1 MMKHRKYLEIAFL
14 SWRAITAAPLR
25 TIITSLIISFGIMA
39 LVGILSAT
47 DALKQSLETNFT
59 NLGANTLT
67 VRNSQGGFFVGGAD
81 YRKNPKI
88 TYRQAEAFKKRM
100 DFPGSVTSLTY
111 VASGTAKLVF
121 ENITTNPNNMVTA
134 TDENYLIT
142 GGFEL
147 AEGRNFTADDVH
159 AGRNYTILGN
169 ETRRDLF
176 GEGQAVGKVIKI
188 QGQPYL
194 VVGVLAEKGNSGLF
208 SGDRGAW
215 VTLTYARSHFSGGVP
230 NYTISTMSPSAPLL
244 TAVEGKSMAIMR
256 SIRKLSPRERD
267 NFSIMRSDSI
277 AKSLIENLS
286 MVTVVA
292 FIIGIITLLGASIA
306 LMNIMLVSVTER
318 TREIGTRKAIGATR
332 QSITQQFLTE
342 AIIITQ
348 LGGWTGI
355 LFGIVIG
362 NVVAQQIGGYFFIPW
377 GWIAVAFIMSVGVGL
392 VSGWYPA
399 KKAAELD
406 PVEALRYE

>member
-1 MMKHRKYLEIAFL
+1 MMKHRKYLETAFL

-25 TIITSLIISFGIMA
+25 TILTSLIISFGIMA

-47 DALKQSLETNFT
+47 DALKQSLESNFT
-59 NLGANTLT
+59 SLGANTLS
-67 VRNSQGGFFVGGAD
+67 VRNSEGDFFVGGAK
-81 YRKNPKI
+81 YRENPKI
-88 TYRQAEAFKKRM
+88 TYREAEAFKKRM
-100 DFPGSVTSLTY
+100 DYPGSTTSLSY
-111 VASGTAKLVF
+111 VASGTAKLSLGGTV
-121 ENITTNPNNMVTA
+121 TNPNNLITA
-134 TDENYLIT
+134 ADENYLIT

-147 AEGRNFTADDVH
+147 SEGRNFTADDVF
-159 AGRNYTILGN
+159 AGRNYTILGH
-169 ETRRDLF
+169 ETYTDLF
-176 GEGQAVGKVIKI
+176 GKLPAAGKVIKI
-188 QGQPYL
+188 QGKPYL
-194 VVGVLAEKGNSGLF
+194 VIGVLAEKGSSGLF

-215 VTLTYARSHFSGGVP
+215 ITLNHARSNFNSGTP
-230 NYTISTMSPSAPLL
+230 NYTISTMAPSASFIP
-244 TAVEGKSMAIMR
+244 AVEGRAIQIMR
-256 SIRKLSPRERD
+256 SVRKLSPKEED
-267 NFSIMRSDSI
+267 NFFIVHSDSV
-277 AKSLIENLS
+277 ANSLLENLG

-342 AIIITQ
+342 ALIITQ

-355 LFGIVIG
+355 LFGIAIG
-362 NVVAQQIGGYFFIPW
+362 NVVAQQIGGDFFIPW
-377 GWIAVAFIMSVGVGL
+377 GWIIVAFLMSVGVGL
-392 VSGWYPA
+392 ISGWYPA

>member
-1 MMKHRKYLEIAFL
+1 MMKHRKYLETAFL

-25 TIITSLIISFGIMA
+25 TILTSLIISFGIMA

-47 DALKQSLETNFT
+47 DALKQSLESNFT
-59 NLGANTLT
+59 SLGANTLT
-67 VRNSQGGFFVGGAD
+67 VRSSQGGFFVGGAD
-81 YRKNPKI
+81 YRENPKI

-100 DFPGSVTSLTY
+100 DFPGSITSLSY
-111 VASGTAKLVF
+111 VASGTAKLAY

-147 AEGRNFTADDVH
+147 AEGRNFTADDVY

-176 GEGQAVGKVIKI
+176 GEGPAVGKVIKI

-244 TAVEGKSMAIMR
+244 TAVEGRAMAIMR
-256 SIRKLSPRERD
+256 SVRKLSPRERD

-318 TREIGTRKAIGATR
+318 TKEIGTRKAIGATR

-342 AIIITQ
+342 ALIITQ

-355 LFGIVIG
+355 LFGIAIG
-362 NVVAQQIGGYFFIPW
+362 NVVAQQIGGHFFIPW
-377 GWIAVAFIMSVGVGL
+377 GWIAVAFLMSVGVGL
-392 VSGWYPA
+392 ISGWYPA